1 MFIVSQFRF
10 CFVIFFFTVV
20 LIIAVSL
27 RNANN
32 RIFYELCTYR
42 VQANQLRQELGVKQ
56 LRFESL
62 TNPAAIEQ
70 HLEKVKLEKAELE
83 KARLEKVK
91 PDKVKKVQKR

>member
-1 MFIVSQFRF
+1 MFIISQFRF
-10 CFVIFFFTVV
+10 CFVIFFFTII

-62 TNPAAIEQ
+62 TNPAAIEE
-70 HLEKVKLEKAELE
+70 HLDKVRLERAELE
-83 KARLEKVK
+83 KARLEKLK
-91 PDKVKKVQKR
+91 LDKTKKAKK

>member
-1 MFIVSQFRF
+1 MPTGFYRWCAEYTLQIIMFIVSQFRF
-10 CFVIFFFTVV
+10 CFVAFFFTVL

-42 VQANQLRQELGVKQ
+42 AQVNQLKQEIGVKQ

-62 TNPAAIEQ
+62 TNPTAIQ
-70 HLEKVKLEKAELE
+70 QRLDELKE
-83 KARLEKVK
+83 
-91 PDKVKKVQKR
+91 DS